1 VQALA
6 AWLVARPQNA
16 VIALAATLLL
26 PLLQMVS
33 GVIMVLLVLTQGA
46 RIAVFEGAV
55 AGVILALVALVTGS
69 PLNHILVATLST
81 WVPAIM
87 LALVLQTTRSLTLTL
102 QVSVLVA
109 ALAVVGFYIVID
121 DMVAYWDPVMTVLLE
136 WTRGN
141 NLQEQ
146 AQLMESD
153 PVMTA
158 NMLTMAIVLSS
169 WMLYTVY
176 LVFGYWLYRLIP
188 GESGDYGRFSDLNF
202 GRVIAL
208 IMALLSLLAFVTG
221 AAWLQSVAFV
231 LFAVFWLQG
240 LAVVHWLHSVGN
252 LPLLVVIMTYVLL
265 PFLHVFLIMRN
276 NSRVKDFEMNVI
288 LLDNVENLGNIG
300 DLVKVKAGYGRNF
313 LIPQG
318 KAALATPENV
328 KAIDARRAELE
339 KAASADLVAAQ
350 ARAKTLT
357 GLELV
362 ITANA
367 GSEDKLFGSVGP
379 VDIVEALEK
388 VQVQVERSEVR
399 MPDGP
404 IHELGDYPIGIHL
417 HSEVDAEVSVRVISS
432 D

>member
-1 VQALA
+1 MQALV

-26 PLLQMVS
+26 PLLQMMS
-33 GVIMVLLVLTQGA
+33 GVIMVLLVLKQGA
-46 RIAVFEGAV
+46 RTAVLEAAV
-55 AGVILALVALVTGS
+55 AGVILLLVALVTGS
-69 PLNHILVATLST
+69 PLMQILVAALST

-102 QVSVLVA
+102 QVSVLIA

-136 WTRGN
+136 WTRAN

-169 WMLYTVY
+169 WMLYSVY
-176 LVFGYWLYRLIP
+176 LVFGYWLYKLIP

-265 PFLHVFLIMRN
+265 PFLHVFLIM
-276 NSRVKDFEMNVI
+276 
-288 LLDNVENLGNIG
+288 
-300 DLVKVKAGYGRNF
+300 
-313 LIPQG
+313 
-318 KAALATPENV
+318 ALAVLGYTDAWFTFRRRVV
-328 KAIDARRAELE
+328 K
-339 KAASADLVAAQ
+339 Q
-350 ARAKTLT
+350 
-357 GLELV
+357 
-362 ITANA
+362 
-367 GSEDKLFGSVGP
+367 
-379 VDIVEALEK
+379 
-388 VQVQVERSEVR
+388 Q
-399 MPDGP
+399 
-404 IHELGDYPIGIHL
+404 
-417 HSEVDAEVSVRVISS
+417 
-432 D
+432 

>member
-1 VQALA
+1 MQALV

-26 PLLQMVS
+26 PVLQMVS
-33 GVIMVLLVLTQGA
+33 GVIMVLLILKQGSRTAVLEA
-46 RIAVFEGAV
+46 AV

-69 PLNHILVATLST
+69 PLLQILVAALST

-87 LALVLQTTRSLTLTL
+87 LGLVLQATRSLTLTV

-121 DMVAYWDPVMTVLLE
+121 DLVAYWDPVMTVLLE
-136 WTRGN
+136 WTRAN

-158 NMLTMAIVLSS
+158 NMLTMAIVLST
-169 WMLYTVY
+169 WMLYSVY
-176 LVFGYWLYRLIP
+176 LVFGYWLYKLMP

-265 PFLHVFLIMRN
+265 PFLHVFLIM
-276 NSRVKDFEMNVI
+276 
-288 LLDNVENLGNIG
+288 
-300 DLVKVKAGYGRNF
+300 
-313 LIPQG
+313 
-318 KAALATPENV
+318 ALAVLGYT
-328 KAIDARRAELE
+328 DAWFTFRRR
-339 KAASADLVAAQ
+339 VAKQ
-350 ARAKTLT
+350 
-357 GLELV
+357 
-362 ITANA
+362 
-367 GSEDKLFGSVGP
+367 
-379 VDIVEALEK
+379 
-388 VQVQVERSEVR
+388 Q
-399 MPDGP
+399 
-404 IHELGDYPIGIHL
+404 
-417 HSEVDAEVSVRVISS
+417 
-432 D
+432 

>member
-1 VQALA
+1 MQALA

-33 GVIMVLLVLTQGA
+33 GVIMVLLVLKQGA
-46 RIAVFEGAV
+46 RTAVLEAAV

-69 PLNHILVATLST
+69 PLIQILVAALST

-87 LALVLQTTRSLTLTL
+87 LGLVLQATRSLTLTL
-102 QVSVLVA
+102 QVSVLIT
-109 ALAVVGFYIVID
+109 ALAVVGFYVVID

-136 WTRGN
+136 WTRAN

-169 WMLYTVY
+169 WMLYSVY
-176 LVFGYWLYRLIP
+176 LVFGYWLYKLIP

-265 PFLHVFLIMRN
+265 PFLHVFLIM
-276 NSRVKDFEMNVI
+276 
-288 LLDNVENLGNIG
+288 
-300 DLVKVKAGYGRNF
+300 
-313 LIPQG
+313 
-318 KAALATPENV
+318 ALAVLGYT
-328 KAIDARRAELE
+328 DAWFTFRRR
-339 KAASADLVAAQ
+339 VAKQ
-350 ARAKTLT
+350 
-357 GLELV
+357 
-362 ITANA
+362 
-367 GSEDKLFGSVGP
+367 
-379 VDIVEALEK
+379 
-388 VQVQVERSEVR
+388 Q
-399 MPDGP
+399 
-404 IHELGDYPIGIHL
+404 
-417 HSEVDAEVSVRVISS
+417 
-432 D
+432 